1 MPVVSIRPMKLAS
14 KPWVEGYVL
23 DYHTVSSTPTG
34 DPYYRFDTKRTEL
47 GERVFRLKYRSG
59 GPFVLADITDTADN
73 FIREWKPP
81 VECIVPAPASLNRKS
96 QPVIEIARELANRLK
111 LPIYEGAVK
120 KVKATPQMKN
130 IDDWAERQAV
140 LKEAVQAGDADVRGK
155 IVLLVDDLIESGST
169 LRQAAEVLLN
179 DASAKAVYA
188 LVLTR
193 TK

>member
-1 MPVVSIRPMKLAS
+1 MPVVPIRPMKLAP

-47 GERVFRLKYRSG
+47 GERLFQLKYRNASAA
-59 GPFVLADITDTADN
+59 VLADIVDTAEN

-81 VECIVPAPASLNRKS
+81 VECIVPPPASLSRKS
-96 QPVIEIARELANRLK
+96 QPVIEVARELAKRLK
-111 LPIYEGAVK
+111 VPIYEGAVK
-120 KVKATPQMKN
+120 KVKPTPQMKN

-140 LKEAVQAGDADVRGK
+140 LRDAVQVGDVDVRRK

-169 LRQAAEVLLN
+169 LRRAAEVLLK
-179 DASAKAVYA
+179 DASAQAVYA